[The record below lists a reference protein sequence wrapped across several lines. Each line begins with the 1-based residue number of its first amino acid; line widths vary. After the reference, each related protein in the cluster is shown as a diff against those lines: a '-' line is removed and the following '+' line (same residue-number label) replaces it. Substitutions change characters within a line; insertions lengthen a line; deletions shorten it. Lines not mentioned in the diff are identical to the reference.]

1 MHSWAVIQRQ
11 ELEAA
16 EDGGGLLCVLLPSGN
31 GGLFVAAAQSPHTRA
46 DKG

>member
-16 EDGGGLLCVLLPSGN
+16 GDGGGLLCVLLPSGN
-31 GGLFVAAAQSPHTRA
+31 GVLFVAAAQSPHNRT
-46 DKG
+46 DEG